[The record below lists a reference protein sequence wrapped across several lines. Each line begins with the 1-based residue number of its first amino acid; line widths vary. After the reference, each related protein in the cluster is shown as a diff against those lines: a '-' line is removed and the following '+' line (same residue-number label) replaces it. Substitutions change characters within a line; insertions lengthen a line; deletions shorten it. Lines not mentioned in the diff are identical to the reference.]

1 MKKKLLSLVLAGA
14 MVASTSVSA
23 FAATDTVETGNIT
36 MSAGDDQQDVNIGIT
51 GNILDNKGNAK
62 PGTISVT
69 VPTAVTFTVA
79 NNGTLTSADMVIRN
93 NSTERI
99 SIVAKKFEDSDGV
112 DNINV
117 INKTEFEA
125 AEAEDGAKNERN
137 KIWLKLTGGTNEI
150 GLTSESDGKS
160 NGKMYKANYRDEVKE
175 ETDYEIKKLNTNESV
190 TLKLE
195 GKGGTKGDIKTEA
208 IQDEFK
214 LILKIKRDKN

>member
-23 FAATDTVETGNIT
+23 FAATDTVETGSVT
-36 MSAGDDQQDVNIGIT
+36 MSAGQDEQDVNIGIT
-51 GNILDNKGNAK
+51 GNILDDKGNAK

-99 SIVAKKFEDSDGV
+99 SIVAKKFEDSDGI

-117 INKTEFEA
+117 ISKTTFET
-125 AEAEDGAKNERN
+125 AEEGAGNERN
-137 KIWLKLTGGTNEI
+137 EIWLKLTGGTNEI
-150 GLTSESDGKS
+150 GLTSESDGTS
-160 NGKMYKANYRDEVKE
+160 NGKMYKANY
-175 ETDYEIKKLNTNESV
+175 TDVVNEKSNYEISKLNTNESV

-195 GKGGTKGDIKTEA
+195 GKGGTKGNVKSEA
-208 IQDEFK
+208 IQDEFR
-214 LILKIKRDKN
+214 LILKIKRDKNA

>member
-23 FAATDTVETGNIT
+23 FAADTVETGNIT
-36 MSAGDDQQDVNIGIT
+36 MSAGDEQQDVNIGIT
-51 GNILDNKGNAK
+51 GNILDGKGNAK

-99 SIVAKKFEDSDGV
+99 AIVAKKFEDSDGT

-117 INKTEFEA
+117 IKKTDFEQT
-125 AEAEDGAKNERN
+125 EAGEKNERN
-137 KIWLKLTGGTNEI
+137 NIWLKLTGGTNEI
-150 GLTSESDGKS
+150 GLTSENDGTS
-160 NGKMYKANYRDEVKE
+160 NGKMYKENYTTPVTE
-175 ETDYEIKKLNTNESV
+175 ESNYEISKLNTNESV

-195 GKGGTKGDIKTEA
+195 GKGGTKGQVKSEA
-208 IQDEFK
+208 IQDEFR
-214 LILKIKRDKN
+214 LILKIKRDKNA

>member
-23 FAATDTVETGNIT
+23 FAATDTVETGNVT
-36 MSAGDDQQDVNIGIT
+36 MSAGQNEQDVNIGIT
-51 GNILDNKGNAK
+51 GNILDDKGNAK

-79 NNGTLTSADMVIRN
+79 NDGTLTSADMVIRN

-99 SIVAKKFEDSDGV
+99 SIVAKKFEDSDGT

-117 INKTEFEA
+117 IKKTDFET
-125 AEAEDGAKNERN
+125 AEAGAKNERN

-150 GLTSESDGKS
+150 GLTSESDGAS
-160 NGKMYKANYRDEVKE
+160 NGKMYKANYTDEVT
-175 ETDYEIKKLNTNESV
+175 ETSNYEVSKLNTNESV

-195 GKGGTKGDIKTEA
+195 GKGGTKDDAKTEA
-208 IQDEFK
+208 IQDEFR
-214 LILKIKRDKN
+214 LILKIKRDKNA